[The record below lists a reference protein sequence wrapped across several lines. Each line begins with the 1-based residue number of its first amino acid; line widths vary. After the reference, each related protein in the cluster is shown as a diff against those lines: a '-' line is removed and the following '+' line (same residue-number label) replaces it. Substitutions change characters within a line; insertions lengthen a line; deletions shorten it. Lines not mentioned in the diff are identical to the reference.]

1 TLRVAAGVRVACV
14 DGLRQGRRGAV
25 ARGLVGAGGKPLQLR
40 ELDDVWPVDPY
51 AVLPVLLRPV
61 ERAVRETDELVTAVP
76 LQWERREPGARGDVA
91 DVVEVEGRDPLDD
104 RVRSD
109 ERRPPVVVLE
119 QQCELVAA
127 EAERLAALAQPPGHL
142 REDAVARRVAE
153 AVVDLLEVVD

>member
-1 TLRVAAGVRVACV
+1 ARGFAELRKWGGEPRQLDVLRIEADALRDPCGEIADTLRVAAGVRVACV

-76 LQWERREPGARGDVA
+76 LQRERREPGAHGDVA
-91 DVVEVEGRDPLDD
+91 AVVEV
-104 RVRSD
+104 
-109 ERRPPVVVLE
+109 
-119 QQCELVAA
+119 
-127 EAERLAALAQPPGHL
+127 
-142 REDAVARRVAE
+142 
-153 AVVDLLEVVD
+153 